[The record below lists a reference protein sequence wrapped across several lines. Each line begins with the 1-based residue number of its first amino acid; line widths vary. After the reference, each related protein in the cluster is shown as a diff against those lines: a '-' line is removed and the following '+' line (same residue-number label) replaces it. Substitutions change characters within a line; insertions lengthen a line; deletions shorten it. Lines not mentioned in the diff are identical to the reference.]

1 MISVL
6 ELLLEL
12 QIAAAMEHDERAH
25 AAASLRWIACGEA
38 EDVVEDLLHRA
49 AARHHPDRKTCQRID
64 VDCSSSSPCS

>member
-6 ELLLEL
+6 ELLLDL

-38 EDVVEDLLHRA
+38 DEEVESRLHP
-49 AARHHPDRKTCQRID
+49 AARRPPADM
-64 VDCSSSSPCS
+64 